1 MMNHHNITSE
11 SLINEEETS
20 ITTLH
25 NSQSYKAHFNLQVAS
40 KNQMLQTNAMI
51 HGQYILLTKLMRWK
65 VKNTNKYYPLAESQ
79 VGQNVTVLNWK
90 FNFMFGGYL
99 ALWFDWMP
107 WPHSR
112 SQGCCSNQEWLFPN
126 INFVN
131 NGDTKRLSFDT
142 SHLLCPGCYRGSLG
156 AESSQITGLLFIFVK
171 PQEQSEVLSKIRS
184 IDGGR
189 DRIWYANNHES

>member
-25 NSQSYKAHFNLQVAS
+25 NSQSHKAHFNLQVAS

-51 HGQYILLTKLMRWK
+51 HGQYIRLTKLMRWK

-90 FNFMFGGYL
+90 FNFVFGGYL
-99 ALWFDWMP
+99 ALWFDWMRA
-107 WPHSR
+107 WCGLTVAVSAAAQIR
-112 SQGCCSNQEWLFPN
+112 NSFFQTL
-126 INFVN
+126 I
-131 NGDTKRLSFDT
+131 LSIMETRNDWVLT
-142 SHLLCPGCYRGSLG
+142 HRIYCVQVVIG
-156 AESSQITGLLFIFVK
+156 AL
-171 PQEQSEVLSKIRS
+171 
-184 IDGGR
+184 
-189 DRIWYANNHES
+189 